1 MIEESCA
8 ISIVMAKCDFAQ
20 EFRALCTRRNKNVV
34 KSSFFVLF
42 AGIVF
47 TIFFIFST
55 IVSFFFSKLYTCF
68 IDFYSCT
75 SIGEYFEVCT

>member
-8 ISIVMAKCDFAQ
+8 ISIVMAKRFLLKSS
-20 EFRALCTRRNKNVV
+20 EHWNIHVV
-34 KSSFFVLF
+34 KNSFFVLF

-55 IVSFFFSKLYTCF
+55 ILSFFFLKLYTYF
-68 IDFYSCT
+68 VNFYSCT